1 MKKRMIF
8 ALVMLMSFTG
18 AVFAQTPASLP
29 YQENFSDPADNA
41 NWTLRNGGCA
51 NRWFIH
57 ALDGATKLYISNDDG
72 ATAGYDGWSTSV
84 VVAERLFQTGVS
96 DSTVIKF
103 TCKVGG
109 VGVLD
114 FLKVFWVPEDTVYAA
129 TTFSSEATRPYYSQI
144 NYSTNCIASNAESP
158 AHSFIN
164 CISNFTEFEATVPN
178 VPNSR
183 MKLVFVWV
191 NDSGRDYLPSAIIED
206 VDVTESCDLHN
217 VRISEITSTTAKLS
231 WEGNHGDNTI
241 SRVVLKVN
249 EGPGKVIH
257 DATNRTDTVLT
268 GLTPA
273 TTYCIDLGGDC
284 YTNESGWKRLY
295 FTTQQTPE
303 SVPYTCNF
311 GTPGDNGWLLKNGS
325 CENRWTI
332 GTPASESDG
341 KLYISSDNGATAGYD
356 VEEPS
361 VVVAEKL
368 IQTGTSDSI
377 TIKYKFKVGGES
389 RYDYLK
395 VYWAPADTNY
405 EASFDTPYYAEE
417 DYYNDY
423 LINNQRSSYDGYPD
437 MVSESIILPNVPNS
451 LRKLIFV
458 WRNDHSNGTQPGAVI
473 DDVAVFE
480 TCKVPTDLT
489 ATNITQTS
497 AEISWNG
504 TATGY
509 YIMVNGGYPVYCNT
523 PSKTLDNLEP
533 GKEYFVQVYSHC
545 AENNDSYRTG
555 FYFSTKQAPQE
566 IPYTCDFNAS
576 DNNGWLLK
584 NGNLS
589 NRWYVDTPA
598 DSANGELFVSGNN
611 GNSCFYKNRN
621 TIVVAEKLFQTGSSD
636 SLKISFDLHVNGEE
650 QYDFLKVLWVSAD
663 SNFEATTYEDYS
675 SIPDF
680 AKNNSLDNV
689 IMSDGGYAC
698 LEFIN
703 ERMEVTIE
711 NEPNTLKKLVFVWV
725 NDNAVDND
733 GTPEED
739 NRAAIIDNLSIEG
752 IDLPCVAPANI
763 VANNV
768 TATTADVC
776 WEGTTSSYEVRLNGG
791 TAEVVNTPSK
801 SFTGLTAGTAYTF
814 EVRAICSEYLQ
825 STWRSLE
832 FNTSSSL
839 TDIENGVSAVVYP
852 NPAKDKAT
860 LSLKGLTSAA
870 KIIVSDIRGRAILSD
885 ELPAGT
891 EAYEL
896 MLNGFESGVYN
907 IAITCGQ
914 SVTTQK
920 LIVE

>member
-57 ALDGATKLYISNDDG
+57 ALDGATMLYISNDDG
-72 ATAGYDGWSTSV
+72 ATAGYDNRSSSV

-103 TCKVGG
+103 TCKVSGQN
-109 VGVLD
+109 VFD
-114 FLKVFWVPEDTVYAA
+114 FLKVFWVPEDTVYNPC
-129 TTFSSEATRPYYSQI
+129 TFSNNNDPYYAKH
-144 NYSTNCIASNAESP
+144 YYATNCIASNQSDNP
-158 AHSFIN
+158 ASH
-164 CISNFTEFEATVPN
+164 CISGLGVFREFEATVPN

-191 NDSGRDYLPSAIIED
+191 NNDSYGTSPGAIIKNID
-206 VDVTESCDLHN
+206 ITESCDLHN
-217 VRISEITSTTAKLS
+217 VRISEITSTSAKLS

-311 GTPGDNGWLLKNGS
+311 GAPGDNGWLLKNGS

-341 KLYISSDNGATAGYD
+341 KLYISNDNGATAGYD

-368 IQTGTSDSI
+368 IQTGTSDYI
-377 TIKYKFKVGGES
+377 TIKYRFKVGGED

-405 EASFDTPYYAEE
+405 EASSDTPYYAEE

-423 LINNQRSSYDGYPD
+423 LINNQEDSYNGYPD

-509 YIMVNGGYPVYCNT
+509 YIIVNGGYPVYCNT

-533 GKEYFVQVYSHC
+533 GKEYLVQVYSHC
-545 AENNDSYRTG
+545 AENNDSYKTG

-576 DNNGWLLK
+576 DDNGWLLK

-598 DSANGELFVSGNN
+598 DSANGKLFVSGDN

-621 TIVVAEKLFQTGSSD
+621 TVVVAEKLFQTGSSD
-636 SLKISFDLHVNGEE
+636 SLKISFDLHVNGKFR
-650 QYDFLKVLWVSAD
+650 YDFLKVLWVSAD
-663 SNFEATTYEDYS
+663 SNFEATTYENYS
-675 SIPDF
+675 SIPAF
-680 AKNNSLDNV
+680 AKYNNLDNV
-689 IMSDGGYAC
+689 IMSDGVHSC
-698 LEFIN
+698 LEYKN

-711 NEPNTLKKLVFVWV
+711 NEPNTLKKLVFIWV
-725 NDNAVDND
+725 NDSALDQYD
-733 GTPEED
+733 TPEED
-739 NRAAIIDNLSIEG
+739 NRAAIIDNLSIERV
-752 IDLPCVAPANI
+752 DLPCVAPANI

-776 WEGTTSSYEVRLNGG
+776 WEGTASSYEVRLNGG
-791 TAEVVNTPSK
+791 TAEVVNTTSK

-814 EVRAICSEYLQ
+814 EVRAVCSEYLQ

-870 KIIVSDIRGRAILSD
+870 KIIVSDIRGRVILSD